1 MKLTNAISR
10 LLAITSTILVI
21 SCNGCGE
28 KQDEVKPE
36 SKSTLTSSARNNITG
51 VIGEGTTMNVLELVT
66 LEGDTLNMEIGN
78 DRFFG
83 GKIVGDTVQ
92 VTYISV
98 ENQLISSTVVNLMT
112 LRHVWA
118 MHDDSQGVTK
128 YLELDP
134 NGRAHLF
141 VDKRETNTYESWKLD
156 DGFIALTAPA
166 DTAGISKVDT
176 IEIQTLDTDTMT
188 IANGEKTLTFWRYN

>member
-1 MKLTNAISR
+1 MTLHNGITK
-10 LLAITSTILVI
+10 LLAITAAILI
-21 SCNGCGE
+21 TACNGCGE
-28 KQDEVKPE
+28 KKQETQPE
-36 SKSTLTSSARNNITG
+36 QPTTLTTTARNNIVG
-51 VIGEGTTMNVLELVT
+51 VIGDGTTMNVLELIT
-66 LEGDTLNMEIGN
+66 TDGDTLNMEIGN

-83 GKIVGDTVQ
+83 GKMAGDTVQ

-141 VDKRETNTYESWKLD
+141 VDKKETHAYESWKID
-156 DGFIALTAPA
+156 DGFITLTSPA
-166 DTAGISKVDT
+166 DTAGIAKVDT
-176 IEIQTLDTDTMT
+176 MEIEMLDSDTMT
-188 IANGEKTLTFWRYN
+188 VTNGERSITLWRYN

>member
-1 MKLTNAISR
+1 MRLPNVILQ
-10 LLAITSTILVI
+10 LLAITSAILI
-21 SCNGCGE
+21 CSCNGCGE
-28 KQDEVKPE
+28 KKDKVKPE
-36 SKSTLTSSARNNITG
+36 SKSTLTSSARNNITC

-118 MHDDSQGVTK
+118 MHDDGQGVTK

-141 VDKRETNTYESWKLD
+141 VDKRETNAYESWKLD
-156 DGFIALTAPA
+156 DGFIALASPA
-166 DTAGISKVDT
+166 DTTGISKVDT
-176 IEIQTLDTDTMT
+176 MEIQMLDTDTMT
-188 IANGEKTLTFWRYN
+188 VTNGEKTITLWRYN

>member
-1 MKLTNAISR
+1 MKLPNAISK
-10 LLAITSTILVI
+10 LLAIASAILL
-21 SCNGCGE
+21 SACNGCGE
-28 KQDEVKPE
+28 KEADVQPE
-36 SKSTLTSSARNNITG
+36 NPTTLTTSTRNNITG

-83 GKIVGDTVQ
+83 GKIAGDTVQ

-118 MHDDSQGVTK
+118 IHDESQGVTK

-141 VDKRETNTYESWKLD
+141 VDKRETNAYESWKLD
-156 DGFIALTAPA
+156 DGFITLSSPA

-176 IEIQTLDTDTMT
+176 MEIQMLDTDTMT
-188 IANGEKTLTFWRYN
+188 VTNGEKSLTLWRYN